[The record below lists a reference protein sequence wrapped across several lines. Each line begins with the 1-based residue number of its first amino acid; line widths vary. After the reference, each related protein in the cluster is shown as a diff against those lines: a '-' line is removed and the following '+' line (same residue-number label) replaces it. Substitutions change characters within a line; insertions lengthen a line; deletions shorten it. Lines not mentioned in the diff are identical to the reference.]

1 MSNRGYFSNTRHF
14 PLKIDNMV
22 EINGHLI
29 FMLLVPSEEI
39 IKVVVDA
46 ATSPRDAINVFE
58 YDINNPEEVMNAFVD
73 FASYVKA
80 ARLAGED
87 TTTINE
93 EAKSNG

>member
-14 PLKIDNMV
+14 PLKIDNMI

-29 FMLLVPSEEI
+29 FMMLVPSEEI

-46 ATSPRDAINVFE
+46 ANSPKDSISVLE

-80 ARLAGED
+80 ARLAGKE
-87 TTTINE
+87 TTTSE
-93 EAKSNG
+93 EAKLNG